1 MRLVL
6 RLAVL
11 ASLSFALPAAAD
23 TIRGD
28 HHHGDADD
36 SDLVVTNVELHPSH
50 DVHPRGWLRHDDNDN
65 AQWDEDSTN
74 NNDSAQGD
82 EDSND
87 NHDGFAASGTDSD
100 AADGPSNPTPQN
112 DPVATPEP
120 NALLLLGIGIA
131 MAAVGKRS
139 LRASRAA

>member
-1 MRLVL
+1 MRILILVFVGAL
-6 RLAVL
+6 G
-11 ASLSFALPAAAD
+11 SALPGMAD
-23 TIRGD
+23 TIHGD
-28 HHHGDADD
+28 HHNGDADD
-36 SDLVVTNVELHPSH
+36 SDPVVTNVELHPSH
-50 DVHPRGWLRHDDNDN
+50 DVRPLGWLRHHDNDN

-74 NNDSAQGD
+74 NNDNAQGD

-87 NHDGFAASGTDSD
+87 DHDRFAASGTDSD
-100 AADGPSNPTPQN
+100 AVDGPSNPTPQN

-120 NALLLLGIGIA
+120 NTLLLLGIGIA

>member
-1 MRLVL
+1 MRLL
-6 RLAVL
+6 PSLAVV

-50 DVHPRGWLRHDDNDN
+50 DVRPRGWLRHDDNDN
-65 AQWDEDSTN
+65 AQWDEDS
-74 NNDSAQGD
+74 NDDQ
-82 EDSND
+82 
-87 NHDGFAASGTDSD
+87 DGFAASGTDSD
-100 AADGPSNPTPQN
+100 AGDGPSNPTPQN

-120 NALLLLGIGIA
+120 STLLLLGIGIT

>member
-1 MRLVL
+1 MRLL
-6 RLAVL
+6 LGLAVL

-23 TIRGD
+23 TIRGES
-28 HHHGDADD
+28 HHDADD

-50 DVHPRGWLRHDDNDN
+50 DVRHYGWLKHHDNDN
-65 AQWDEDSTN
+65 AQWDEDSAN
-74 NNDSAQGD
+74 NNDNTQGD

-87 NHDGFAASGTDSD
+87 DRDGFAASAGTDSD

-120 NALLLLGIGIA
+120 STLLLLGIGIA
-131 MAAVGKRS
+131 MAAVRKRS